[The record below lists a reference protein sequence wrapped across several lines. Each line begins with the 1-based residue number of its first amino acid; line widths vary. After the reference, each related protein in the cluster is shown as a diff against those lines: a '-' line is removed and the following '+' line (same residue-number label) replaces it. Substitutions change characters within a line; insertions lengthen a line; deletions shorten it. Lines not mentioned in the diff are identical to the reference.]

1 MMISVVIPT
10 VERAEMLRHTLA
22 ALHHQQYHDLE
33 VIVVH
38 GPADDGTDEVV
49 AGHADVM
56 LLQCPVRNV
65 SVARNLGLRHASGE
79 LVAFLDDDAV
89 PEFNWLA
96 DLSAGFDHTDVAGV
110 GGLVLD
116 HTGTAFQS
124 RFLSVDRFGTTGGRD
139 DHPYDTQAF
148 PGSFRIPYLPGG
160 NALFRRTALIEVG
173 GYDETFTYYHDD
185 TDVSVRLIDSGFAL
199 RQIAGG
205 VVHHHFAP
213 SSLRNPQRVITDV
226 RPIVRSAT
234 YFTFIHGAAYA
245 DESELQRRSH
255 LVRNHFVVLAAAGVD
270 QHRRGEIEDES
281 HLAWRE
287 GREAARQPPLL
298 LDLEP
303 AGPMVDGQRPDRFTT
318 RSLARPVVVLDVALS
333 QLVGDRQA
341 RVVAADGG
349 DAVELVDSTW
359 VHHVGSRGD
368 IARELER
375 MAEWVDDALVLAAP
389 GAVPADVEALL
400 KPTDESIGGARVLG
414 ILPRRSA
421 HLFRTEAS

>member
-38 GPADDGTDEVV
+38 GPADDGTDAVV
-49 AGHADVM
+49 ARHPDVM
-56 LLQCPVRNV
+56 LLQCHDRNV

-96 DLSAGFDHTDVAGV
+96 DLYAGFDYPDVAGV

-124 RFLSVDRFGTTGGRD
+124 RFLSVDRFGATCGRD
-139 DHPYDTQAF
+139 DRPYDTQAF
-148 PGSFRIPYLPGG
+148 PGSFRVPYLPGG
-160 NALFRRTALIEVG
+160 NALFRRAALIEVG
-173 GYDETFTYYHDD
+173 GYDETFAYYHDD
-185 TDVSVRLIDSGFAL
+185 SDVSVRLIDRGFAL

-226 RPIVRSAT
+226 HPIVRSAT
-234 YFTFIHGAAYA
+234 YFTFVHGADYA
-245 DESELQRRSH
+245 AESELQRISH
-255 LVRNHFVVLAAAGVD
+255 LVRNHFVELAAAGVD
-270 QHRRGEIEDES
+270 RRRRSEIEYAS
-281 HLAWRE
+281 HRAWQE
-287 GREAARQPPLL
+287 GREAARRPPLL
-298 LDLEP
+298 LDLVP
-303 AGPMVDGQRPDRFTT
+303 AGPAVDRHRPDRFTT
-318 RSLARPVVVLDVALS
+318 RSMGRPVVVLDASLS
-333 QLVGDRQA
+333 QLVGDGQA
-341 RVVAADGG
+341 RVVVADGG

-368 IARELER
+368 IARELVR

-389 GAVPADVEALL
+389 GAVPADIEALVN
-400 KPTDESIGGARVLG
+400 PTDESIDGARVLG
-414 ILPRRSA
+414 ILPRRCA
-421 HLFRTEAS
+421 HPSREEAS